1 MFGNDKAYEFLAD
14 ITRRFSDDT
23 YQPDMRDRA
32 DIEYAKAVSLNRIAE
47 ALEEINGRQ
56 RKAEREAERRAR
68 GW

>member
-1 MFGNDKAYEFLAD
+1 MLGNDRSYQFLQELTSRFAD
-14 ITRRFSDDT
+14 ET

-32 DIEYAKAVSLNRIAE
+32 DIEFVKAVSLNRIAE